1 MDMKRVGYLSMLE
14 SDASAFYRTN
24 GVLKY
29 LNSSNISVTNLY
41 SPQNQYSW
49 DMLVGLDVFIFQRPT
64 HEPHIALIKLAKDMN
79 IRVILDYD
87 DDLLNVP
94 FHNNASIT
102 LAEQKTNIKMAIH
115 LADEVWVTT
124 PAIKYVYKPYNKN
137 IHIIPNSHNEYV
149 FPIANKKVFNKET
162 KIMSYRGGA
171 SHEADMYQNINDI
184 VEMINDNQDWT
195 FRFQGSRFKH
205 IEERTGKNHEFT
217 DPVTLMQFYKEYHE
231 LNANIAFFPLITNV
245 FNIGK
250 SNISL
255 LEATYAG
262 SAFMGNRELPEFNH
276 DFTADVSS
284 CNRAF
289 DSIKDDMEYLESM
302 NKRAWHWILE
312 NRLLSKINQLR
323 INRLLDV

>member
-1 MDMKRVGYLSMLE
+1 MKKVGYLSMLE
-14 SDASAFYRTN
+14 SNASAFYRTN
-24 GVLKY
+24 GVLNF
-29 LNSSNISVTNLY
+29 LNSPDISVTNLY
-41 SPQNQYSW
+41 TPQNEYSW
-49 DMLVGLDVFIFQRPT
+49 DMLVGLDVFIFQRPS
-64 HEPHIALIKLAKDMN
+64 HQPHIELIRLAKDMN

-102 LAEQKTNIKMAIH
+102 LQEQKANIKMAIH

-124 PAIKYVYKPYNKN
+124 PAIKHIYKPYNKN
-137 IHIIPNSHNEYV
+137 IHIIQNCHNDTV
-149 FPIANKKVFNKET
+149 FPIENKKPFNHKT

-184 VEMINDNQDWT
+184 VDMINENQDWT

-205 IEERTGKNHEFT
+205 IEERTGKNHEYT

-231 LNANIAFFPLITNV
+231 LNANIAFFPLIKNV
-245 FNIGK
+245 FNVGK

-262 SAFMGNRELPEFNH
+262 SAFLGNRTLPEFNLPFVIPIQNGLK
-276 DFTADVSS
+276 DEFIKT
-284 CNRAF
+284 
-289 DSIKDDMEYLESM
+289 KDDFYRLQML
-302 NKRAWHWILE
+302 NNDAWDWILE

>member
-1 MDMKRVGYLSMLE
+1 MKKVGYLSMLE

-29 LNSSNISVTNLY
+29 LNSLELSITNLY
-41 SPQNQYSW
+41 NPLNQYSW
-49 DMLVGLDVFIFQRPT
+49 DMLVGLDTFIFQRPT
-64 HEPHIALIKLAKDMN
+64 HEPHIELIRLAKDMN

-102 LAEQKTNIKMAIH
+102 LTEQKSNIKMAIH

-124 PAIKYVYKPYNKN
+124 PATKHIYKPYNKN
-137 IHIIPNSHNEYV
+137 IHIIPNCHNDTV
-149 FPIANKKVFNKET
+149 FPIEKKKPFNHKT

-217 DPVTLMQFYKEYHE
+217 DPVTLMQFFKEYHE
-231 LNANIAFFPLITNV
+231 LNANIAFFPLLTNT
-245 FNIGK
+245 FNVCK

-262 SAFMGNRELPEFNH
+262 SAFIGCKNLPEFNH
-276 DFTADVSS
+276 DFVIDLYDEDLLSFELV
-284 CNRAF
+284 
-289 DSIKDDMEYLESM
+289 KDNFELLERR
-302 NKRAWHWILE
+302 NNQAWDWILKE
-312 NRLLSKINQLR
+312 RLLSKINQLR